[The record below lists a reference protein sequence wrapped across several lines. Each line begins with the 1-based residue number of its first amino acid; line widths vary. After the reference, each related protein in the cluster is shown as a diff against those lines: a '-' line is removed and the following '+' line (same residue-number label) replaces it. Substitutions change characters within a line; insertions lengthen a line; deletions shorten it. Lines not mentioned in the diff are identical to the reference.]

1 MYKPLFMKR
10 EVIVFHHFQRK
21 GYSLFAC
28 LGREVIISVL
38 SVATL
43 SATKAAVIS
52 NEVWHAD
59 STQAVKTVTGSADE

>member
-1 MYKPLFMKR
+1 MYKPVFMKR
-10 EVIVFHHFQRK
+10 EVLVFRQFKRK

-43 SATKAAVIS
+43 SSAKADSIS
-52 NEVWHAD
+52 DEVWRVD
-59 STQAVKTVTGSADE
+59 SARVQREVCSMT